1 MKNRKFLF
9 SIFLAIFIVALVYA
23 AIPYTS
29 AYAACGIPGAPP
41 CPPPSGGGGGGG
53 GGSRGGGRKKPAI
66 PPTNTPTPIDTATP
80 TISGPAWTQTAI
92 AGVNQVA
99 TQLCSAYLT
108 ATPVSVVNWYP
119 CGTPTPHVFI
129 PPVDGPIFLLPGV
142 INIIIGV
149 LIIIICFGGG
159 FFLIRRGFKPPN
171 PNTPSTQNFDG
182 SNQFAKI
189 EMHPGPPT
197 DAANQFLKFEDAKGI
212 ADGTSKSVA
221 DGSNQFGKGT
231 PNDSGSQFDK
241 PPSSNLPPG
250 PSV

>member
-1 MKNRKFLF
+1 LKNRKFLF
-9 SIFLAIFIVALVYA
+9 SLFLAIFIFALVYA

-41 CPPPSGGGGGGG
+41 CQPPSGGGGGGG
-53 GGSRGGGRKKPAI
+53 GGKKKPAV
-66 PPTNTPTPIDTATP
+66 PPRNTPTPINSDTPTP

-129 PPVDGPIFLLPGV
+129 PPVDGPNFLLPGV
-142 INIIIGV
+142 INISIGV

-159 FFLIRRGFKPPN
+159 FLLIRRGFKSPSPNRPPGPPIDVAN
-171 PNTPSTQNFDG
+171 QFLKFDDAQGVADGTSKGVADG

-189 EMHPGPPT
+189 ELPPGPPT
-197 DAANQFLKFEDAKGI
+197 DAANQFQKADDGLNQFQKG
-212 ADGTSKSVA
+212 DGT
-221 DGSNQFGKGT
+221 NQGG
-231 PNDSGSQFDK
+231 GEQ
-241 PPSSNLPPG
+241 L
-250 PSV
+250 